1 MTKVF
6 RVKKEMIT
14 VGLRTGIFLLIVLT
28 AGFGRR
34 IDYLTGRNT
43 LYKANKVSHSR
54 SQPDLLNTTV
64 LLNNQ
69 SGLVPLTALKNR
81 RIASVNVG
89 ASGSATASF
98 FNNMLARYTEI
109 AKFDLSALKHN
120 DLDKFTSV
128 IIRLN
133 ADSLYSNRVLSFIRK
148 NIKTKEVLIAGFGQ
162 SAALRNLDGLST
174 PIIWNPLDN
183 EEGAEFSAQMIF
195 GGMAATGNLNYTI
208 SEYYQAGA
216 GFHTV
221 ASRLRYSASKNADI
235 NTTKL
240 SRIDAVVG
248 EAIAQRATPGAVVMV
263 VKDGNVVFNKAY
275 GSHTYEESTPTNTSD
290 IFDIASV
297 TKTAATTMAAMKLYE
312 QRKLDLNA
320 AIGNYLAEVKYT
332 NKANIPVRDVLLHQA
347 GFVNLDFFGG
357 LKSTDRSRDSSTLFP
372 VKLADNY
379 YLRKDY
385 YKDVMWPKMLRTPL
399 PTRGQYVYSDISMYV
414 MKELIEHQSGLSLD
428 KFVSSEFYK
437 PLGMQTA
444 GFIPSRRFS
453 KDRMVPTERDTYF
466 RQTLLHG
473 HVHDSGA
480 AMAGGVSGHAGLFA
494 SANDLAILNQML
506 LNGGSYGGETYFRP
520 ETVRLFTSKQSMV
533 SRRGLGFDKGTGR
546 GYPSSLASS
555 ETYGHT
561 GYTGTCVWVDPKY
574 NLIYIFLSNRV
585 YPSAS
590 NKLNSLRIRPRI
602 HDIIYE
608 AIQGSRPDIASVTD

>member
-1 MTKVF
+1 MMKGF
-6 RVKKEMIT
+6 IIKKEMIT
-14 VGLRTGIFLLIVLT
+14 AGLKTGIFLLTVLT

-34 IDYLTGRNT
+34 IDHVKGADAAKNS
-43 LYKANKVSHSR
+43 KASVLR
-54 SQPDLLNTTV
+54 SQPDLLNTAV

-69 SGLVPLTALKNR
+69 SGLVPLTDLKSR
-81 RIASVNVG
+81 KVASVNVG
-89 ASGSATASF
+89 SSGSLAALSF
-98 FNNMLARYTEI
+98 DKMLARYTEI
-109 AKFDLSALKHN
+109 TNFHLSALKHY
-120 DLDKFTSV
+120 DLEKFTSV
-128 IIRLN
+128 IIRID
-133 ADSLYSNRVLSFIRK
+133 ADSLYSSRVLSFIRETMK
-148 NIKTKEVLIAGFGQ
+148 NKDVLIAGFGH
-162 SAALRNLDGLST
+162 SAALKNLDGFNA
-174 PIIWNPLDN
+174 PVVWNPLDN
-183 EEGAEFSAQMIF
+183 EEAAEYSAQIIF
-195 GGMAATGNLNYTI
+195 GGVAATGKLNYTV
-208 SEYYQAGA
+208 SQYYQAGA
-216 GFHTV
+216 GFQTV
-221 ASRLRYSASKNADI
+221 ASRLSYSSHKNVGI
-235 NTTKL
+235 NTSRL
-240 SRIDAVVG
+240 SRIDAVVRD
-248 EAIAQRATPGAVVMV
+248 AIAQRATPGAVVMV

-275 GSHTYEESTPTNTSD
+275 GSHTYEEKTATHIND

-312 QRKLDLNA
+312 QQKLDLNA
-320 AIGNYLAEVKYT
+320 SIGSYLEDVKYT
-332 NKANIPVRDVLLHQA
+332 NKANIPVRDVMLHQA

-357 LKSTDRSRDSSTLFP
+357 LRSTDHSSDSSALYP
-372 VKLADNY
+372 IKLTDHY

-385 YKDVMWPKMLRTPL
+385 YKDVMWPKMLRTSL

-428 KFVSSEFYK
+428 KFVFSEFYK

-444 GFIPSRRFS
+444 GFNPSKRFS
-453 KDRMVPTERDTYF
+453 KDRIVPTERDTYF
-466 RQTLLHG
+466 RKTLLHG
-473 HVHDSGA
+473 YVHDSGA

-506 LNGGSYGGETYFRP
+506 LNGGSYGGETYFNR

-533 SRRGLGFDKGTGR
+533 SRRGLGFDKGTGH
-546 GYPSSLASS
+546 GYPSALASS

-561 GYTGTCVWVDPKY
+561 GYTGTCVWVDPKH

-608 AIQGSRPDIASVTD
+608 AIQDNRSDIASVPN